1 MLSLPFKTRRVVI
14 KLGTGILTSG
24 IGELNDS
31 RIADICRQVHLL
43 RQENIRVVVVS
54 SGAVGLGMGKLGL
67 HKRPTDLARLQACAA
82 IGQSILI
89 QIWQKF
95 FERYR
100 ITVAQLLLTRDD
112 LRSRKRYLN
121 ARNTFERLLDDGVV
135 PIVNENDSVSAEEIQ
150 QLCQARTGAD
160 QRAFGDNDVLSAM
173 VGSLIRAD
181 YLLILSTAPG
191 LVDLAGDKKVIPVVE
206 KVDAD
211 VEKLA
216 GGTTSATAV
225 GGMVTKLEAARIA
238 NRSGCGVFIASG
250 AEPDV
255 VQKIFG
261 GDNPGTFFVPSG
273 APLESRKRW
282 LAFFEQPRGT
292 ICIDAGACE
301 ALTRQGRSLL
311 AKGITGVEG
320 QFRMGE
326 IINIAGPSREA
337 VARGVTQ
344 FSSEEIAQILRK
356 DIVEIRSLFPTRK
369 RHEVVHRNSMVMLS

>member
-24 IGELNDS
+24 IGKLNDA

-67 HKRPTDLARLQACAA
+67 QKRPTDLARLQACAA

-89 QIWQKF
+89 QTWQRHF
-95 FERYR
+95 DPHG

-112 LRSRKRYLN
+112 LRSRKRHLA
-121 ARNTFERLLDDGVV
+121 ARNTFERLLDDDVV
-135 PIVNENDSVSAEEIQ
+135 PIVNENDSVSAEEIK
-150 QLCQARTGAD
+150 
-160 QRAFGDNDVLSAM
+160 FGDNDVLSAM

-191 LVDLAGDKKVIPVVE
+191 LIDMEGTKQVIPVVE

-211 VEKLA
+211 VQKHA

-225 GGMVTKLEAARIA
+225 GGMVTKLDAARIG

-255 VQKIFG
+255 VQKIFSG
-261 GDNPGTFFVPSG
+261 HNPGTFFVPSG
-273 APLESRKRW
+273 VPLESRKRW
-282 LAFFEQPRGT
+282 LAFFESPRGT
-292 ICIDAGACE
+292 ITVDAGACE
-301 ALTRQGRSLL
+301 ALVQQGRSLL
-311 AKGITGVEG
+311 AKGIVAVQG
-320 QFRMGE
+320 QFGAGE
-326 IINIAGPSREA
+326 IINITGPSQET
-337 VARGVTQ
+337 VARGVVQ
-344 FSSEEIAQILRK
+344 FSSQELTQILHK
-356 DIVEIRSLFPTRK
+356 DIAEIRTLFPSRK
-369 RHEVVHRNSMVMLS
+369 RHEVVHRNSMVMLG